1 MAATHIYIYIY
12 IYIADAV
19 QCYGTYRD
27 FYVKAMR
34 RQKRKPDTVRLNY
47 VESHP
52 RKRRSVRL
60 RTETY
65 SLASIPPGPSQQ
77 NTCTSSSS
85 SFPPDDSSCAVIDY
99 QCSSDSLPD
108 TSHCYTDRNFEA
120 HTTRRERAAKAWSEV
135 RGLITPTIVSTMGF
149 PKQATCVFC
158 KKSEAYV
165 WCKECGS
172 CAYFCEECAMKLH
185 TNINIF
191 HSPLLWKVLYV
202 FL

>member
-1 MAATHIYIYIY
+1 MAATH

-65 SLASIPPGPSQQ
+65 SLARIPSQQ
-77 NTCTSSSS
+77 NTCTSSS
-85 SFPPDDSSCAVIDY
+85 IDY

-108 TSHCYTDRNFEA
+108 TSHCYIDRNFEA
-120 HTTRRERAAKAWSEV
+120 HATRRERAAKAWSDV
-135 RGLITPTIVSTMGF
+135 WGPTTSTIVRTMGF

-158 KKSEAYV
+158 KNSEAYV

-191 HSPLLWKVLYV
+191 HSPLIWKELYV